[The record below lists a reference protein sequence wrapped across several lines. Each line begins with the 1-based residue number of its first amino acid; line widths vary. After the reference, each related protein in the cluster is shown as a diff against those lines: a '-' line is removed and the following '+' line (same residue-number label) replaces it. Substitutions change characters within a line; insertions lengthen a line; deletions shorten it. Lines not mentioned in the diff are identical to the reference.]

1 MKKIAV
7 ITKNFPRHFDF
18 IVSIMETGS
27 LCGVVMVLDD
37 DNTFV
42 KNNDLLNKYY
52 QNSEHKF
59 FGNKYNNISRIH
71 TVTVKNDE
79 VNSSKTSS
87 FINNIDADLVIIFDV
102 NDIDDN
108 ILNDIK
114 SDIWKLHF
122 GYVQRF
128 AGFNGNIHAAMEK
141 KSQSICTSLIEFKN
155 NLYTGRIIHQTQ
167 ALFRQED
174 NVTDAEYRS
183 LRKMIF
189 DMEKII
195 NLYNTGSIKYYE
207 TSNSTT
213 IYNEND
219 ITSDD
224 IQKLVDSA
232 DFLAKNLSD
241 NEEFE
246 FKKQI

>member
-18 IVSIMETGS
+18 IVSVMETGS

-42 KNNDLLNKYY
+42 RNNDLLNKYY

-71 TVTVKNDE
+71 TITIKNDE
-79 VNSSKTSS
+79 INSPKISS
-87 FINNIDADLVIIFDV
+87 FINNIKADLVIIFDV
-102 NDIDDN
+102 NNIDDST
-108 ILNDIK
+108 LSEIK

-128 AGFNGNIHAAMEK
+128 AGFNGNIHAALEN

-155 NLYTGRIIHQTQ
+155 NLYAGRIIHQTQ
-167 ALFRQED
+167 SLFRQED
-174 NVTDAEYRS
+174 NITDAEYRS

-195 NLYNTGSIKYYE
+195 SLYNNDSIKYYE
-207 TSNSTT
+207 AGSNTT

-219 ITSDD
+219 ITTDD
-224 IQKLVDSA
+224 IKKLVDTA
-232 DFLAKNLSD
+232 NFLAKNLSD

>member
-18 IVSIMETGS
+18 IVSVMEAGS

-42 KNNDLLNKYY
+42 RNNDLLNKYY

-59 FGNKYNNISRIH
+59 FGNKY
-71 TVTVKNDE
+71 
-79 VNSSKTSS
+79 S
-87 FINNIDADLVIIFDV
+87 FINNIKADLVIIFDV
-102 NDIDDN
+102 NNIDDST
-108 ILNDIK
+108 LSEIK

-128 AGFNGNIHAAMEK
+128 AGFNGNIHAALEN

-155 NLYTGRIIHQTQ
+155 NLYAGRIIHQTQ
-167 ALFRQED
+167 SLFRQED
-174 NVTDAEYRS
+174 NITDAEYRS

-195 NLYNTGSIKYYE
+195 SLYNNDSIKYYE
-207 TSNSTT
+207 AGSNTT

-219 ITSDD
+219 ITTDD
-224 IQKLVDSA
+224 IKKLVDTA
-232 DFLAKNLSD
+232 NFLAKNLSD